1 MVTITGCHSWGGWC
15 FFRPSVVSS
24 RRSNNKGGWGC
35 CSLEHHPIL
44 LMTVLRMMD
53 EIEELLRMIQKQF
66 GISAVAI
73 KVEDKVTLHEGEF
86 QQRRKGVIDEKK
98 DV

>member
-1 MVTITGCHSWGGWC
+1 MVTIIRGGWSKKA
-15 FFRPSVVSS
+15 PSVVSS

-53 EIEELLRMIQKQF
+53 EINEFLTMVQKQF

-73 KVEDKVTLHEGEF
+73 KEDGKVTLHEGKF
-86 QQRRKGVIDEKK
+86 QQKRDGVVDEKK
-98 DV
+98 ND

>member
-1 MVTITGCHSWGGWC
+1 
-15 FFRPSVVSS
+15 
-24 RRSNNKGGWGC
+24 
-35 CSLEHHPIL
+35 
-44 LMTVLRMMD
+44 MTVLRMMD

-86 QQRRKGVIDEKK
+86 QQRRKGVTDEKK